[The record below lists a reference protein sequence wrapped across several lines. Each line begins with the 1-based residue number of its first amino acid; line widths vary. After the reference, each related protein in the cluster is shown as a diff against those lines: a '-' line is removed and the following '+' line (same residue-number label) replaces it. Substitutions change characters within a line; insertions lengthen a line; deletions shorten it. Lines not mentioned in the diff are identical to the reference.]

1 MRDIYDY
8 LRRLAVSILLCPVA
22 VGCWLVLAL
31 SGLSFDGFL
40 AYLGTL
46 SQHYAVMSMD
56 EQAVFR
62 FQVYAVWA
70 LLAFGFMFLS
80 FMLSPP
86 HFDYRLKKENGHWH
100 TDVLDSHG

>member
-22 VGCWLVLAL
+22 LGAWLVLAL
-31 SGLSFDGFL
+31 SGFSFDGFM
-40 AYLGTL
+40 AFLGTL
-46 SQHYAVMSMD
+46 SLQYAGMSLD

-70 LLAFGFMFLS
+70 MLAFGFMFLS
-80 FMLSPP
+80 FVVSPP
-86 HFDYRLKKENGHWH
+86 QFSYRLKKENGHWS
-100 TDVLDSHG
+100 TDVLDSHS